1 MPRWPL
7 LNEERAMTMTT
18 RTRLLASAL
27 LVGVA
32 TIPAAAQMR
41 DAPGRFSMQPVDGGF
56 LRLDTQTGAVAMCRP
71 GAGGAVVCQP
81 SDGEQ
86 TLAAEVARLRAENV
100 ALRAEV
106 KRLQDVAGINPPVG
120 PPVGPPAEKFQLPSE
135 QDVDQALDYVERMY
149 KKFRDRL
156 RNLESESRKPG
167 TPL

>member
-1 MPRWPL
+1 
-7 LNEERAMTMTT
+7 MTMTT
-18 RTRLLASAL
+18 RTRLIASAL
-27 LVGVA
+27 LVGLA

-41 DAPGRFSMQPVDGGF
+41 DAPRDTPGRFTMQPVDGGF

-71 GAGGAVVCQP
+71 GAGGAVTCQTAE
-81 SDGEQ
+81 GEQ

-106 KRLQDVAGINPPVG
+106 KRLQEIAGVTPP
-120 PPVGPPAEKFQLPSE
+120 PGPPAEKFQLPSE

-156 RNLESESRKPG
+156 QNLDKDTKPG

>member
-1 MPRWPL
+1 
-7 LNEERAMTMTT
+7 MTT
-18 RTRLLASAL
+18 TARTRLLASAM
-27 LVGVA
+27 LVGLA
-32 TIPAAAQMR
+32 TLPAAAQMR
-41 DAPGRFSMQPVDGGF
+41 DAPRDAPGRFTMQPVDGGF

-71 GAGGAVVCQP
+71 GAGGAVACQT
-81 SDGEQ
+81 SEGEA

-106 KRLQDVAGINPPVG
+106 KRLEMIAGVDRPMAPSTE
-120 PPVGPPAEKFQLPSE
+120 PPADKFQLPSE

-156 RNLESESRKPG
+156 QSLDKDTKPAKPG